1 LLGLLFKQSAYSD
14 IIALLE
20 QDRIQ
25 LDDDIVSVTLV
36 PETGRYVVLGGNR
49 ERLYSYFPGEQGTIR
64 SLDVQTLKIENEFQ
78 LPESTQFPI
87 QVSRLT
93 GQVLIDTGTGNIS
106 ILDSDDGRALFT
118 LQDGAELFENLIFG
132 IEDSLLLGRIDTAY
146 VSYNRIND
154 TLSPIVSSETHYFS
168 GNAHMELS
176 SNGKYLKIS
185 ENVIRWDKGLVID
198 LNNGSARKFPHPF
211 TAARMVFS
219 PDGQKLITA
228 GSPYEGPSHV
238 YEFDVST
245 NTRRK
250 LQFSESPY
258 PGGGGYYGT
267 NLPIFFAQN
276 SRYVATAY
284 SDEILYFD
292 LESWELLEARGWK
305 GDEDR
310 IVEGFLSNDLSRI
323 TIFKQ
328 SGRVFDLVVAE
339 GHPIHSS
346 IRQTNLGLEIVFE
359 SRADSHYR
367 TQWSTDFVS
376 WELSSSGIDG
386 TGVAIVLP
394 YDQEANQFARI
405 IEFNL
410 DQFVIE

>member
-1 LLGLLFKQSAYSD
+1 
-14 IIALLE
+14 
-20 QDRIQ
+20 
-25 LDDDIVSVTLV
+25 
-36 PETGRYVVLGGNR
+36 
-49 ERLYSYFPGEQGTIR
+49 
-64 SLDVQTLKIENEFQ
+64 
-78 LPESTQFPI
+78 
-87 QVSRLT
+87 
-93 GQVLIDTGTGNIS
+93 
-106 ILDSDDGRALFT
+106 
-118 LQDGAELFENLIFG
+118 
-132 IEDSLLLGRIDTAY
+132 
-146 VSYNRIND
+146 
-154 TLSPIVSSETHYFS
+154 
-168 GNAHMELS
+168 M
-176 SNGKYLKIS
+176 
-185 ENVIRWDKGLVID
+185 
-198 LNNGSARKFPHPF
+198 
-211 TAARMVFS
+211 
-219 PDGQKLITA
+219 
-228 GSPYEGPSHV
+228 
-238 YEFDVST
+238 
-245 NTRRK
+245 
-250 LQFSESPY
+250 
-258 PGGGGYYGT
+258 
-267 NLPIFFAQN
+267 
-276 SRYVATAY
+276 
-284 SDEILYFD
+284 YFD

-394 YDQEANQFARI
+394 YDQEANQFPRI